1 MIDLKFLQRIFLNE
15 YYNISSLGI
24 SVDIESHT

>member
-1 MIDLKFLQRIFLNE
+1 MIDLKFLQKIFLRE

-24 SVDIESHT
+24 LVDIESHT